1 MKWWILSLIVSMTV
15 FALPSYGFAAE
26 DTAPS
31 GSIQQRLEEQQKF
44 DPSQIGKDL
53 EQKGNE
59 LMGMAQSG
67 GKLYLGAALI
77 VFLILLFI
85 GLFFKKVRAL
95 AFLSLVL
102 SLVGF
107 FVIQYWQ
114 EFSDFILAILQWFF
128 TMKKGEAS

>member
-1 MKWWILSLIVSMTV
+1 MKWWILSLIISLIV

-26 DTAPS
+26 DSAPS
-31 GSIQQRLEEQQKF
+31 SVQQRIEEQQKF
-44 DPSQIGKDL
+44 NPEEIGKNL

-114 EFSDFILAILQWFF
+114 EFSDFVLAILQWFF